1 MDKTGTGNFKNLNQL
16 INGNTKYIKLD
27 YDVIMDEEEKKIFP
41 EGIEITEDDFT
52 LNGNGHTI
60 DAQKLTRI
68 FKVNAQNVM
77 IENITLQNGYSSENG
92 GCIFN
97 TGKLILNNVT
107 LQNNTTQSK
116 KGILHAEIASGGAIH
131 NEKGTVEISDS
142 RLLDN
147 TAQSE
152 GGAISNWNG
161 TLKIINSNLLKNKTD
176 KNSSHGGGISSYGRL
191 TINNSIFE
199 ENFSE
204 YGGAICYGYSDI
216 NINDCKF
223 IKNSSK
229 KDGGA
234 LSGYIYYNHPI
245 ENVDYDSGLN
255 CINCEFI
262 GNHSDMKGGV
272 LWSNHSNT
280 FSNCSFIDNFADE
293 EGNIVYFD
301 SIGDFSVN
309 IQESLIKND
318 SAKNSDVFIE
328 NRSFVNI
335 NDTIIDNSSDNIFV
349 DNVNGILDLSNIKF
363 NKNYKAI
370 RNNFMVLIDD
380 ESMKNFIDS
389 TENATVKN
397 KNDTSNS
404 SKNFNYLEDLINDSD
419 SNVITLDYDIVLN
432 YNEKNQFK
440 EGIIINRDNLTI
452 DGQNHVINAKKL
464 SRIFQVIGKNVTFRN
479 IKFKNGCFYGK
490 FNEVKEGG
498 GAIEVLPNATLNIED
513 CEFTDNHSRNIAG
526 CISNRG
532 VTDISNTLFKDNSA
546 QKICGT
552 IFNVNQLQLSDCEF
566 IDNFAPVDIDYKD
579 NYYKTRSN
587 ILNEGVMTLDNCNF
601 NKSQL
606 YKIERAKIALYS
618 LEKYLSLSGALI
630 VTVTILGWILSEL
643 TYTLIPSSVEW
654 QVPITI
660 ALGIGMSYFIL
671 ALLLT
676 IILLAISNYFDRYI
690 EKQGFDYCSFIS

>member
-1 MDKTGTGNFKNLNQL
+1 MNKTGTGNFKNLNQL
-16 INGNTKYIKLD
+16 INGNTKSIKLD
-27 YDVIMDEEEKKIFP
+27 YDIIMDEEEKKSFP
-41 EGIEITEDDFT
+41 EGIEITEDNFT

-68 FKVNAQNVM
+68 FKVNAQNVT
-77 IENITLQNGYSSENG
+77 IEHITLQNGYSTENG

-97 TGKLILNNVT
+97 TGKLILNDVT
-107 LQNNTTQSK
+107 LQNNTAESK

-131 NEKGTVEISDS
+131 NEEGTVEISDS

-147 TAQSE
+147 TAQYE
-152 GGAISNWNG
+152 GGSISNWNG
-161 TLKIINSNLLKNKTD
+161 TLKIINSNLLKNKT
-176 KNSSHGGGISSYGRL
+176 NNESSHGGAISSYGSL
-191 TINNSIFE
+191 TISNSIFE

-204 YGGAICYGYSDI
+204 HGGTISYGYSDI
-216 NINDCKF
+216 KINDCKF

-229 KDGGA
+229 IYGGA
-234 LSGYIYYNHPI
+234 LSGYVYYENTI
-245 ENVDYDSGLN
+245 ENVNYDPYLN

-262 GNHSDMKGGV
+262 ANQSGMNGGV

-280 FSNCSFIDNFADE
+280 FSNCTFKDNFADE
-293 EGNIVYFD
+293 DGNIIYFD

-309 IQESLIKND
+309 IQECIIKND

-419 SNVITLDYDIVLN
+419 SNVITLDCDIVLN

-490 FNEVKEGG
+490 FNEVKQGG

-513 CEFTDNHSRNIAG
+513 CEFTGNHSRNIAG

-532 VTDISNTLFKDNSA
+532 VTDIRNTLFKDNSA

-552 IFNVNQLQLSDCEF
+552 IFNVNQLHLSDCEF
-566 IDNFAPVDIDYKD
+566 IDNFAPVDSDYKD
-579 NYYKTRSN
+579 NYNKTRSN
-587 ILNEGVMTLDNCNF
+587 ILNEKDMTLDNCNF

-606 YKIERAKIALYS
+606 YKIERSKIALYS
-618 LEKYLSLSGALI
+618 LTKYLSISGALI
-630 VTVTILGWILSEL
+630 LPMTILGWILSEL
-643 TYTLIPSSVEW
+643 TYILIPSSLEW
-654 QVPITI
+654 QAPITL
-660 ALGIGMSYFIL
+660 ALKIGIIYTILVMILTTILWAIYNYFIGY
-671 ALLLT
+671 T
-676 IILLAISNYFDRYI
+676 
-690 EKQGFDYCSFIS
+690 EKQGFDYSSFIS